1 MADKLFLRKVQLFAD
16 LQVEDLE
23 IILQSGSEKRY
34 RENEVI
40 FHAEDLGSCIFI
52 LKSGLVKISI
62 CDKNG
67 KEDILKVMYPF
78 DFFGEMSILDGQHRS
93 ATVTAMEKSTAFII
107 EKNSFL
113 KLIKEYP
120 QIAFN
125 MLATMCRRARKTNE
139 KIASLRFADAY
150 GKVARVLLDIA
161 DENGVREE
169 NGMVINLKLSRQ
181 ELAEL
186 AGVTRETATRILAE
200 FQENGCIEIGKRK
213 ISILN
218 EAVLRRELL

>member
-107 EKNSFL
+107 EKKSFL

-150 GKVARVLLDIA
+150 GKVARVLLDIS
-161 DENGVREE
+161 DESGVSE
-169 NGMVINLKLSRQ
+169 GVINLKLSRQ